1 MTRTCVIYMKSGN
14 EQQTPWF
21 TNKAR
26 AARALAIISKRYGAA
41 VLYRD

>member
-1 MTRTCVIYMKSGN
+1 MTRTCVIYMQSGK

-21 TNKAR
+21 TDTAR
-26 AARALAIISKRYGAA
+26 ATRALAIIRKRYGPA